1 MLEDLKKNIE
11 QEKKT
16 ISELNSVEAY
26 LQSVP
31 KDKDFYIKSRDSLLH
46 QLKILNNAVPELL
59 KESSPFRVKLHAEE
73 SGTGR
78 KILGKI
84 RKAEKAEKT
93 GKIGGRSNVVKMS
106 YVSPSAK
113 EKRFITIGKE
123 HKKEFLQKLKLS
135 ESGLTGIKKTKAKS
149 RSAVVRK
156 PSVIAK
162 MANRFFR
169 KKAEKL
175 TPKFSSLTED
185 LKKANIHFLTST
197 YLSIAL
203 FISVLAFIFGLLIY
217 TVLLVFSLGNWIYF
231 WIPFAAI
238 ALSLIGFYFYPSS
251 EAGSVQ
257 KKISQELPFATIHM
271 AAIAGSDIEPTK
283 IFKIIAMSKE
293 YLNVGKEIRKVIN
306 QTEIY
311 GYDLVTS
318 LKNVSKRTSNK
329 KLSELFS
336 GLATNISS
344 GGELKSYLEK
354 KAENYL
360 LDYKLERR
368 RYSDLAGTFMDI
380 YISILIAAPLV
391 LMMMFIV
398 MNVAGLGLAGLT
410 ITSLLAISIG
420 VVILI
425 NIIFLIILN
434 FKQPKV

>member
-11 QEKKT
+11 QEKKILT
-16 ISELNSVEAY
+16 ELNSIETY
-26 LQSVP
+26 LHSAP
-31 KDKDFYIKSRDSLLH
+31 EDKESYLKSRESLLH

-59 KESSPFRVKLHAEE
+59 KESSPFRTKLHAEE
-73 SGTGR
+73 S
-78 KILGKI
+78 LGKGKI
-84 RKAEKAEKT
+84 KRPIKEKT
-93 GKIGGRSNVVKMS
+93 NVVRMS
-106 YVSPSAK
+106 YVSPSDK
-113 EKRFITIGKE
+113 EKKFVSVGKE
-123 HKKEFLQKLKLS
+123 HKKEYLKKLQVS
-135 ESGLTGIKKTKAKS
+135 ESGLKKIKKQERKS
-149 RSAVVRK
+149 AGAVVRK
-156 PSVIAK
+156 PSFIAK
-162 MANRFFR
+162 ISSKFFGSR
-169 KKAEKL
+169 AGKL
-175 TPKFSSLTED
+175 SPKFTGLTQD
-185 LKKANIHFLTST
+185 LKKANVHFLTST
-197 YLSIAL
+197 YIAIAL
-203 FISVLAFIFGLLIY
+203 FVSLLAFIFGLLIY
-217 TVLLVFSLGNWIYF
+217 GVLLVFSLGNWTYL
-231 WIPFAAI
+231 WIPFATTG
-238 ALSLIGFYFYPSS
+238 LSLIGFYFYPSS

-306 QTEIY
+306 QTDIY

-329 KLSELFS
+329 KLAELFS

-368 RYSDLAGTFMDI
+368 KYSDLAGTFMDI

-420 VVILI
+420 AVVLI
-425 NIIFLIILN
+425 NIIFLFILN
-434 FKQPKV
+434 WKQPQV